1 MTLRPCVLIGRRSGS
16 ADGRGQGQRQRAQ
29 MDQPQRIGRSWCRAA
44 TGTER
49 GKGREPWWV
58 QWVLV
63 GTDELGAREV
73 RCVGCSSNMSSVRRC
88 QGREGCEG
96 CECCTGGAGK
106 CVCVVAGCRGT
117 FERGKW
123 SSAVRTLGTATLL
136 YTHPS
141 TVYCVVD
148 NWPVAADYNTKGTVG
163 KVLAVCTP
171 FGASTTYDCG
181 RDSYPGVF
189 CVCSRCVPNSSGTH
203 ENGVGRTSGVSAV
216 GFGAVKCAMALRG
229 EIGES
234 GKAG

>member
-117 FERGKW
+117 CERRTWG
-123 SSAVRTLGTATLL
+123 SAVRTVGTATLL
-136 YTHPS
+136 YTHTRVLLTALWTTGLWRRTTTQKEQLGRIWPFLHPS
-141 TVYCVVD
+141 
-148 NWPVAADYNTKGTVG
+148 AR
-163 KVLAVCTP
+163 LL
-171 FGASTTYDCG
+171 
-181 RDSYPGVF
+181 
-189 CVCSRCVPNSSGTH
+189 
-203 ENGVGRTSGVSAV
+203 RTRLWS
-216 GFGAVKCAMALRG
+216 
-229 EIGES
+229 
-234 GKAG
+234 